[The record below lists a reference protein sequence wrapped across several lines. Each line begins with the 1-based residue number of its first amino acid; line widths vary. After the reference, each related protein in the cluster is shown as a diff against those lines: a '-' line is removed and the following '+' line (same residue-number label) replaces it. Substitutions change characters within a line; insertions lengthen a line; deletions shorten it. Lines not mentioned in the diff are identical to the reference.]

1 LVVSV
6 TGVRFGRCVDTT
18 RGYVRGDAGVQASI
32 ASMEP
37 WQAAIAKHVD
47 ALVCEFLC
55 RRGEVT
61 TFE

>member
-1 LVVSV
+1 MSE
-6 TGVRFGRCVDTT
+6 GDT
-18 RGYVRGDAGVQASI
+18 GVQAYI

-47 ALVCEFLC
+47 PLVCEFLC

>member
-1 LVVSV
+1 MSE
-6 TGVRFGRCVDTT
+6 
-18 RGYVRGDAGVQASI
+18 GDAGVPAYI

-37 WQAAIAKHVD
+37 WQAVIAKHVD

>member
-1 LVVSV
+1 LIPPEVLSE
-6 TGVRFGRCVDTT
+6 
-18 RGYVRGDAGVQASI
+18 GDAGVQAYI

-37 WQAAIAKHVD
+37 WQAAIAEHVD
-47 ALVCEFLC
+47 ALVCGFLC

>member
-1 LVVSV
+1 MSV
-6 TGVRFGRCVDTT
+6 TPCDFGRGVDTT
-18 RGYVRGDAGVQASI
+18 KVMCEGDVGVQPYI

-37 WQAAIAKHVD
+37 WQAAIAKDVD

-61 TFE
+61 TLE